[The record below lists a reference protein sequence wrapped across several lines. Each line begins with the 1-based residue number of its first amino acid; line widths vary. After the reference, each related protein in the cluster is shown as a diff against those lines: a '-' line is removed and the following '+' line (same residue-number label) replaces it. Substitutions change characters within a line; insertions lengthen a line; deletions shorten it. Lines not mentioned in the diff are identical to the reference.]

1 TASPIQTRLR
11 PNAKKENRPMSILV
25 EYLRLVGWGL
35 VGIFTMAVSLWIL
48 LLVFTWLTPVD
59 EWDELKKGNLAI
71 AIVMASVIIGFAL
84 VISSA
89 IAPPPLAP

>member
-1 TASPIQTRLR
+1 MDI
-11 PNAKKENRPMSILV
+11 IV
-25 EYLRLVGWGL
+25 EYLKLIGWGA
-35 VGIFTMAVSLWIL
+35 VGILTMAISLWIL

-71 AIVMASVIIGFAL
+71 AIVMAAVIIGFAL

-89 IAPPPLAP
+89 IAPPPMAS